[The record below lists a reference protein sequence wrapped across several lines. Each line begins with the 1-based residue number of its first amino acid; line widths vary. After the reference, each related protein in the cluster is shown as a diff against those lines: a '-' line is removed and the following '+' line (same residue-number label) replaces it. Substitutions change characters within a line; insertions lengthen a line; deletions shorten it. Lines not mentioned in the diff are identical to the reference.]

1 VVGRERQVDREEWTG
16 SGCQGYNGLGMGFAS
31 FITGEIGQRIITQ
44 SGLAPIREP
53 SRNIRIR
60 NQIENKK

>member
-1 VVGRERQVDREEWTG
+1 
-16 SGCQGYNGLGMGFAS
+16 MGFAS

-44 SGLAPIREP
+44 SGLAPMREP

>member
-1 VVGRERQVDREEWTG
+1 LARVLY
-16 SGCQGYNGLGMGFAS
+16 SINCQGYNGLGMGFSS
-31 FITGEIGQRIITQ
+31 FIAGEIGQRILFQ

-60 NQIENKK
+60 NQIEKK